1 MLDVLR
7 AALGAEALVL
17 ASPMR
22 IMRRVTQPPAPT
34 EPSRRRTGTW
44 SSLAY
49 PQYRL
54 LWAATVAAI
63 VTSELRLVL
72 TGVWLYEET
81 GSAAQLGI
89 LGLIQLVVQIP
100 ALLFGGTLADR
111 WDRRMLT
118 AATQFVTLLFIGGM
132 TALALLDWLV
142 PWHVYVATAVLS
154 VSSVFGN
161 PARSALISATV
172 PPEEMVDAV
181 TTNFAS
187 QQIATV
193 VAPLGFAA
201 LVRFADIN
209 AAFVLATLIAVPSVV
224 LPLMMRIP
232 RVDRPAARDEGS
244 LLRRTWEGLLYVR
257 VHPLLP
263 ALYFMDTGMTI
274 VSFYRQMYPV
284 FADHLYGGG
293 AVIVGLLTAANS
305 VGAILGSFG
314 VLWLRRVKRTG
325 LMVLAAHLAYAL
337 LLFPFA
343 VVTWLP
349 LGLVLLA
356 GLGAMDAVS
365 VTVRQ
370 ATVQLSTPDE
380 MRGRAL
386 SVQTLS
392 AQTAN
397 NVGTLWVGMLSA
409 AIGASFTLL
418 IGGGASLLFVGYVW
432 QRVKAVREYRAP

>member
-1 MLDVLR
+1 MDN
-7 AALGAEALVL
+7 AAMAAPSNTV
-17 ASPMR
+17 PPK
-22 IMRRVTQPPAPT
+22 RR
-34 EPSRRRTGTW
+34 SSW
-44 SSLAY
+44 SSLAR

-54 LWAATVAAI
+54 LWAGTVAAI
-63 VTSELRLVL
+63 ITSELRLVV
-72 TGVWLYEET
+72 TGVWLYDKT

-111 WDRRMLT
+111 LDRKLLT
-118 AATQFVTLLFIGGM
+118 AGTQFITLIFIGGM
-132 TALALLDWLV
+132 AALALSGQLE
-142 PWHVYVATAVLS
+142 PWHVYIATAVLS
-154 VSSVFGN
+154 VSTVFGN
-161 PARSALISATV
+161 PARAALVSATV

-193 VAPLGFAA
+193 IAPLGFAA
-201 LVRFADIN
+201 LAKFANIN
-209 AAFVLATLIAVPSVV
+209 AAFVLATIVAVPAVIF
-224 LPLMMRIP
+224 PMMMNVQSTP
-232 RVDRPAARDEGS
+232 TASATSGGS
-244 LLRRTWEGLLYVR
+244 LLRRTWEGLVYVR

-263 ALYFMDTGMTI
+263 ALYLMDTGVTV

-284 FADHLYGGG
+284 FADQLFHGG
-293 AVIVGLLTAANS
+293 AVTVGLLTAANS
-305 VGAILGSFG
+305 VGAILGSFA
-314 VLWLRRVKRTG
+314 VLYLRHVKRTG
-325 LMVLAAHLAYAL
+325 MMVLIAHGIYAL

-343 VVTWLP
+343 LVHYLP
-349 LGLVLLA
+349 VGLVLLA
-356 GLGAMDAVS
+356 CLGGMDAIT

-397 NVGTLWVGMLSA
+397 NLGTLWVGMLSA
-409 AIGASFTLL
+409 TPLGAMGTLL
-418 IGGGASLLFVGYVW
+418 IGGLASVGFTGWVW

>member
-1 MLDVLR
+1 
-7 AALGAEALVL
+7 
-17 ASPMR
+17 
-22 IMRRVTQPPAPT
+22 VTQPPT
-34 EPSRRRTGTW
+34 SRGTSTRTRRGTW

-54 LWAATVAAI
+54 LWAGTVAAI
-63 VTSELRLVL
+63 VTSELRLVV
-72 TGVWLYEET
+72 TGVWLYDRT
-81 GSAAQLGI
+81 GSAAQLGV

-111 WDRRMLT
+111 LDRRLLM
-118 AATQFVTLLFIGGM
+118 AVTQLVTFVFIAGMAVLAVTGLLE
-132 TALALLDWLV
+132 

-154 VSSVFGN
+154 VSTVFGN

-172 PPEEMVDAV
+172 PAEEMVDAV

-193 VAPLGFAA
+193 VAPLGFAGVVE
-201 LVRFADIN
+201 LFGIN
-209 AAFVLATLIAVPSVV
+209 AAFVMAAAIALPSVV
-224 LPLMMRIP
+224 LPMMMRIP
-232 RVDRPAARDEGS
+232 PVIRPASADEGT

-263 ALYFMDTGMTI
+263 ALYLMDTGVTV

-284 FADHLYGGG
+284 FADHLYHGD
-293 AVIVGLLTAANS
+293 AVTVGLLTAANS
-305 VGAILGSFG
+305 VGAILGSFAVLYLRHVKSTG
-314 VLWLRRVKRTG
+314 VMVLWAHFLYA
-325 LMVLAAHLAYAL
+325 VLLI
-337 LLFPFA
+337 PFA
-343 VVTWLP
+343 LVHWLP

-356 GLGAMDAVS
+356 GLGGMDAIS

-370 ATVQLSTPDE
+370 ATVQLTTPDE

-397 NVGTLWVGMLSA
+397 NIGTLWVGMMSA
-409 AIGASFTLL
+409 AIGASGTLL
-418 IGGGASLLFVGYVW
+418 IGGGASLMFVTYVW
-432 QRVKAVREYRAP
+432 QRVKAIRDYRAP

>member
-1 MLDVLR
+1 MT
-7 AALGAEALVL
+7 APAE
-17 ASPMR
+17 P
-22 IMRRVTQPPAPT
+22 TQPPRKRSA
-34 EPSRRRTGTW
+34 W

-54 LWAATVAAI
+54 LWLATIAAI
-63 VTSELRLVL
+63 VTSELRLVA

-81 GSAAQLGI
+81 GSAFELGI
-89 LGLIQLVVQIP
+89 LGGIQLIVQIP

-111 WDRRMLT
+111 LDRRMLT
-118 AATQFVTLLFIGGM
+118 ASTQAVTFVFV
-132 TALALLDWLV
+132 ALLAVMAVTDTLQ
-142 PWHVYVATAVLS
+142 PWHVYAATAVLS

-172 PPEEMVDAV
+172 PPEGMVDAV
-181 TTNFAS
+181 TTNFVS

-201 LVRFADIN
+201 FAKTLGVD
-209 AAFVLATLIAVPSVV
+209 AAFVLTAIVAVPSVV
-224 LPLMMRIP
+224 LPLLMRVP
-232 RVDRPAARDEGS
+232 RVEVSAAAAAGG
-244 LLRRTWEGLLYVR
+244 LLKRTWEGLLYVR

-263 ALYFMDTGMTI
+263 ALYLMDTGVTV

-284 FADHLYGGG
+284 IADHLYGGG
-293 AVIVGLLTAANS
+293 AGTVGLLTAANS
-305 VGAILGSFG
+305 IGAILGSFA
-314 VLWLRRVKRTG
+314 VLALRNYKRTG
-325 LMVLAAHLAYAL
+325 MLVLIAHAIYAL

-343 VVTWLP
+343 TIHILP
-349 LGLVLLA
+349 IGLVLLA
-356 GLGAMDAVS
+356 GLGGMDAIT

-370 ATVQLSTPDE
+370 ATVQLTTADE

-397 NVGTLWVGMLSA
+397 NLGTLWVGTLA
-409 AIGASFTLL
+409 QLIGAASTLVF
-418 IGGGASLLFVGYVW
+418 GGAASMLFTAVVW
-432 QRVKAVREYRAP
+432 ARVKAVKEYRAP

>member
-1 MLDVLR
+1 MAR
-7 AALGAEALVL
+7 AHCYYDPYDAA
-17 ASPMR
+17 M
-22 IMRRVTQPPAPT
+22 TQPPAV
-34 EPSRRRTGTW
+34 SRRRGTW
-44 SSLAY
+44 SSLAR
-49 PQYRL
+49 PQYRI
-54 LWAATVAAI
+54 LWAGTVAAI
-63 VTSELRLVL
+63 ITSELRLVV
-72 TGVWLYEET
+72 TGVWLYDRT

-111 WDRRMLT
+111 LDRRLLT
-118 AATQFVTLLFIGGM
+118 AGTQAITLLFIAAM
-132 TALALLDWLV
+132 TGLAVTDLLQ
-142 PWHVYVATAVLS
+142 PWHVYIATAVLS

-181 TTNFAS
+181 TTSFAS

-201 LVRFADIN
+201 LAKFADLN
-209 AAFVLATLIAVPSVV
+209 AAFILCTLVAVPAVV
-224 LPLMMRIP
+224 LPMLLNVPSMPIASASSG
-232 RVDRPAARDEGS
+232 DS
-244 LLRRTWEGLLYVR
+244 LLKRTWEGLVYVR

-263 ALYFMDTGMTI
+263 ALYLMDTGVTV

-284 FADHLYGGG
+284 FADQLFDGG
-293 AVIVGLLTAANS
+293 AVTVGLLTAANS
-305 VGAILGSFG
+305 IGAILGSFA
-314 VLWLRRVKRTG
+314 VLWLRGVKRTG
-325 LMVLAAHLAYAL
+325 MLVLVAHFIYAL

-343 VVTWLP
+343 TIHWLP
-349 LGLVLLA
+349 AGLVLLA
-356 GLGAMDAVS
+356 CLGGMDAIT

-397 NVGTLWVGMLSA
+397 NLGTLWVGMLSA
-409 AIGASFTLL
+409 TPLGAMGTLL
-418 IGGGASLLFVGYVW
+418 IGGVASLGFTGWVW

>member
-1 MLDVLR
+1 MDN
-7 AALGAEALVL
+7 AAVTAPSNTV
-17 ASPMR
+17 PPK
-22 IMRRVTQPPAPT
+22 RR
-34 EPSRRRTGTW
+34 SSW
-44 SSLAY
+44 SSLAR

-54 LWAATVAAI
+54 LWAGTVAAI
-63 VTSELRLVL
+63 ITSELRLVV
-72 TGVWLYEET
+72 TGVWLYDKT

-111 WDRRMLT
+111 LDRKLLT
-118 AATQFVTLLFIGGM
+118 AGTQFITLIFIGGM
-132 TALALLDWLV
+132 AALALSGQLE
-142 PWHVYVATAVLS
+142 PWHVYIATAVLS
-154 VSSVFGN
+154 VSTVFGN
-161 PARSALISATV
+161 PARAALVSATV

-193 VAPLGFAA
+193 IAPLGFAA
-201 LVRFADIN
+201 LAKFANIN
-209 AAFVLATLIAVPSVV
+209 AAFVLATIVAVPAVIF
-224 LPLMMRIP
+224 PMMMNVQSTP
-232 RVDRPAARDEGS
+232 TASATSGGS
-244 LLRRTWEGLLYVR
+244 LLRRTWEGLVYVR

-263 ALYFMDTGMTI
+263 ALYLMDTGVTV

-284 FADHLYGGG
+284 FADQLFHGG
-293 AVIVGLLTAANS
+293 AVTVGLLTAANS
-305 VGAILGSFG
+305 VGAILGSFA
-314 VLWLRRVKRTG
+314 VLYLRHVKRTG
-325 LMVLAAHLAYAL
+325 MMVLIAHGIYAL

-343 VVTWLP
+343 LVHYLP
-349 LGLVLLA
+349 VGLVLLA
-356 GLGAMDAVS
+356 CLGGMDAIT

-397 NVGTLWVGMLSA
+397 NLGTLWVGMLSA
-409 AIGASFTLL
+409 TPLGAMGTLL
-418 IGGGASLLFVGYVW
+418 IGGLASVGFTGWVW

>member
-1 MLDVLR
+1 MT
-7 AALGAEALVL
+7 AP
-17 ASPMR
+17 SN
-22 IMRRVTQPPAPT
+22 TAPT
-34 EPSRRRTGTW
+34 KRRSSW
-44 SSLAY
+44 SSLAR

-54 LWAATVAAI
+54 LWAGTVAAI
-63 VTSELRLVL
+63 ITSELRLVV
-72 TGVWLYEET
+72 TGVWLYDKT

-111 WDRRMLT
+111 LDRKLLT
-118 AATQFVTLLFIGGM
+118 AGTQFITLIFIGGM
-132 TALALLDWLV
+132 AALALSGQLE
-142 PWHVYVATAVLS
+142 PWHVYIATAVLS
-154 VSSVFGN
+154 VSTVFGN
-161 PARSALISATV
+161 PARAALVSATV

-193 VAPLGFAA
+193 IAPLGFAA
-201 LVRFADIN
+201 LAKFANIN
-209 AAFVLATLIAVPSVV
+209 AAFVLATIVAVPAVIF
-224 LPLMMRIP
+224 PMMMNVQSTP
-232 RVDRPAARDEGS
+232 TASATSGGS
-244 LLRRTWEGLLYVR
+244 LLRRTWEGLVYVR

-263 ALYFMDTGMTI
+263 ALYLMDTGVTV

-284 FADHLYGGG
+284 FADQLFHGG
-293 AVIVGLLTAANS
+293 AVTVGLLTAANS
-305 VGAILGSFG
+305 VGAILGSFA
-314 VLWLRRVKRTG
+314 VLYLRHVKRTG
-325 LMVLAAHLAYAL
+325 MMVLIAHGIYAL

-343 VVTWLP
+343 LVHYLP
-349 LGLVLLA
+349 VGLVLLA
-356 GLGAMDAVS
+356 CLGGMDAIT

-397 NVGTLWVGMLSA
+397 NLGTLWVGMLSA
-409 AIGASFTLL
+409 TPLGAMGTLL
-418 IGGGASLLFVGYVW
+418 IGGLASVGFTGWVW

>member
-1 MLDVLR
+1 MDNP
-7 AALGAEALVL
+7 A
-17 ASPMR
+17 
-22 IMRRVTQPPAPT
+22 VTAPSNTAPT
-34 EPSRRRTGTW
+34 KRRSSW
-44 SSLAY
+44 SSLAR

-54 LWAATVAAI
+54 LWAGTVAAI
-63 VTSELRLVL
+63 ITSELRLVV
-72 TGVWLYEET
+72 TGVWLYDKT

-111 WDRRMLT
+111 LDRKLLT
-118 AATQFVTLLFIGGM
+118 AGTQFITLIFIGGM
-132 TALALLDWLV
+132 AALALSGQLE
-142 PWHVYVATAVLS
+142 PWHVYIATAVLS
-154 VSSVFGN
+154 VSTVFGN
-161 PARSALISATV
+161 PARAALVSATV

-193 VAPLGFAA
+193 IAPLGFAA
-201 LVRFADIN
+201 LAKFANIN
-209 AAFVLATLIAVPSVV
+209 AAFVLATIVAVPAVIF
-224 LPLMMRIP
+224 PMMMNVQSTP
-232 RVDRPAARDEGS
+232 TASATSGGS
-244 LLRRTWEGLLYVR
+244 LLRRTWEGLVYVR

-263 ALYFMDTGMTI
+263 ALYLMDTGVTV

-284 FADHLYGGG
+284 FADQLFHGG
-293 AVIVGLLTAANS
+293 AVTVGLLTAANS
-305 VGAILGSFG
+305 VGAILGSFA
-314 VLWLRRVKRTG
+314 VLYLRHVKRTG
-325 LMVLAAHLAYAL
+325 MMVLIAHGIYAL

-343 VVTWLP
+343 LVHYLP
-349 LGLVLLA
+349 VGLVLLA
-356 GLGAMDAVS
+356 CLGGMDAIT

-397 NVGTLWVGMLSA
+397 NLGTLWVGMLSA
-409 AIGASFTLL
+409 TPLGAMGTLL
-418 IGGGASLLFVGYVW
+418 IGGLASVGFTGWVW

>member
-1 MLDVLR
+1 MPEVAAAR
-7 AALGAEALVL
+7 AYCYDDPYDAA
-17 ASPMR
+17 M
-22 IMRRVTQPPAPT
+22 TQPPAA
-34 EPSRRRTGTW
+34 SHRRGTW
-44 SSLAY
+44 SALAY

-54 LWAATVAAI
+54 LWAGTVAAI
-63 VTSELRLVL
+63 VTSELRLVV
-72 TGVWLYEET
+72 TGVWLYQAT

-89 LGLIQLVVQIP
+89 LGLIQLFVQIP

-111 WDRRMLT
+111 LDRRMLM
-118 AATQFVTLLFIGGM
+118 ASTQAVTLLFIAGM
-132 TALALLDWLV
+132 TGLALLDLLL

-154 VSSVFGN
+154 VSTVFGN
-161 PARSALISATV
+161 PARAALISATV
-172 PPEEMVDAV
+172 PAEGMVDAV

-201 LVRFADIN
+201 IVRVWDLD

-224 LPLMMRIP
+224 LPLLMRIP
-232 RVDRPAARDEGS
+232 RVDRPATAEQGS

-293 AVIVGLLTAANS
+293 AVTVGLLTAANS
-305 VGAILGSFG
+305 IGAILGSFG

-325 LMVLAAHLAYAL
+325 LMVLIAHLAYAL

-343 VVTWLP
+343 LVSWLP

-380 MRGRAL
+380 MLGRAL
-386 SVQTLS
+386 SVMTLS

-409 AIGASFTLL
+409 VIGASSTLL
-418 IGGGASLLFVGYVW
+418 VGGGFSMLFVTYVW
-432 QRVKAVREYRAP
+432 QRVRAVREYRAP

>member
-1 MLDVLR
+1 MDN
-7 AALGAEALVL
+7 AAMAAPSNTV
-17 ASPMR
+17 PPK
-22 IMRRVTQPPAPT
+22 RR
-34 EPSRRRTGTW
+34 SSW
-44 SSLAY
+44 SSLAR

-54 LWAATVAAI
+54 LWAGTVAAI
-63 VTSELRLVL
+63 ITSELRLVV
-72 TGVWLYEET
+72 TGVWLYDKT

-111 WDRRMLT
+111 LDRKLLT
-118 AATQFVTLLFIGGM
+118 AGTQFITLIFIGGM
-132 TALALLDWLV
+132 AALALSGQLE
-142 PWHVYVATAVLS
+142 PWHVYIATAVLS
-154 VSSVFGN
+154 VSTVFGN
-161 PARSALISATV
+161 PARAALVSATV

-193 VAPLGFAA
+193 IAPLGFAA
-201 LVRFADIN
+201 LAKFANIN
-209 AAFVLATLIAVPSVV
+209 AAFVLATIVAVPAVV
-224 LPLMMRIP
+224 FPMMMNVQSTP
-232 RVDRPAARDEGS
+232 TASATSGGS
-244 LLRRTWEGLLYVR
+244 LLRRTWEGLVYVR

-263 ALYFMDTGMTI
+263 ALYLMDTGVTV

-284 FADHLYGGG
+284 FADQLFHGG
-293 AVIVGLLTAANS
+293 AVTVGLLTAANS
-305 VGAILGSFG
+305 VGAILGSFA
-314 VLWLRRVKRTG
+314 VLYLRGVKRTG
-325 LMVLAAHLAYAL
+325 MIVLIAHGIYAL

-343 VVTWLP
+343 LVHYLP
-349 LGLVLLA
+349 VGLVMLA
-356 GLGAMDAVS
+356 CLGGMDAIT

-397 NVGTLWVGMLSA
+397 NLGTLWVGMLSA
-409 AIGASFTLL
+409 TPLGAMGTLL
-418 IGGGASLLFVGYVW
+418 IGGLASVGFTGWVW
-432 QRVKAVREYRAP
+432 QRVKAVSEYRAP

>member
-1 MLDVLR
+1 MNSPASRDER
-7 AALGAEALVL
+7 PREAA
-17 ASPMR
+17 P
-22 IMRRVTQPPAPT
+22 RRH
-34 EPSRRRTGTW
+34 GTW
-44 SSLAY
+44 STLAY

-54 LWAATVAAI
+54 LWLATIAAI
-63 VTSELRLVL
+63 VTSELRLVV

-81 GSAAQLGI
+81 GSAAQLGF

-111 WDRRMLT
+111 LDRRLLT
-118 AATQFVTLLFIGGM
+118 AWTQFVTLVFVAGM
-132 TALALLDWLV
+132 AVLAVTDVLL
-142 PWHVYVATAVLS
+142 PWHVYLATAALS

-161 PARSALISATV
+161 PARAALVSATV
-172 PPEEMVDAV
+172 PPEQMVDAV

-201 LVRFADIN
+201 LAETVSLDAT
-209 AAFVLATLIAVPSVV
+209 FVATAIVAIPAVI
-224 LPLMMRIP
+224 LPLMMRTTP
-232 RVDRPAARDEGS
+232 LPAASASGGS
-244 LLRRTWEGLLYVR
+244 LLRRTWEGLQFVK

-263 ALYFMDTGMTI
+263 ALYLMDTGVTV

-284 FADHLYGGG
+284 FADQLFDGG
-293 AVIVGLLTAANS
+293 AGTVGLLTAANS
-305 VGAILGSFG
+305 IGAIGGSFA
-314 VLWLRRVKRTG
+314 VLALRNVKRTG
-325 LMVLAAHLAYAL
+325 MLVLIAHFLYAL

-343 VVTWLP
+343 LNPWLP

-356 GLGAMDAVS
+356 GLGGMDAIT

-370 ATVQLSTPDE
+370 ATVQLTTPDE

-409 AIGASFTLL
+409 LIGASSTLVL
-418 IGGGASLLFVGYVW
+418 GGGLSMLFTGWVW
-432 QRVKAVREYRAP
+432 QRVKAVKEYRAP